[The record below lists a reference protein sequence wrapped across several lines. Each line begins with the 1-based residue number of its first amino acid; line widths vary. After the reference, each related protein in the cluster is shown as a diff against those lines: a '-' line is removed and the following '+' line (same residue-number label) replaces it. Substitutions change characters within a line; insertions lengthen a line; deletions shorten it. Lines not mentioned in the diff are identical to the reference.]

1 MAASDATV
9 AASGSAASVATSV
22 KRLAGDAPRRLFA
35 AFIGDE
41 ILQEWGRL
49 PYAVLHPFL
58 ASGFEVQV
66 YDNLRSRLTAFEQ
79 CEERDLPQP
88 AQLTLGMRGVT
99 FTSQIPDHA
108 DEFIYLFDYAL
119 DIAKRRPWMRRV
131 HLKYDTFSSYWLRSP
146 LLAPYA
152 MHPAQTELATA
163 ERIQQLR
170 SMPRTLRSLFAG
182 DSKGYVRRWVRYPEQ
197 KLPRH
202 EVLKVLKDR
211 LGDHLIA
218 VAGADE
224 IAQLCA
230 AGYVDKFVLSDSG
243 TGITPERWLPTMALA
258 DFFLCPP
265 GIVMPMCHN
274 VIEAMA
280 VGTIPLISY
289 AEWFH
294 PNLRHLH
301 DCVVYGGPDDLAE
314 KMRLVLAMPQ
324 ADVARMRAN
333 VIDYYESHLRPEVV
347 VQAIESRPEAEVTL
361 LLHTELNMAQNSA
374 RLNGRSVLIK
384 GPDADGPLRWVG
396 RTLDRYV
403 GRSSGS

>member
-1 MAASDATV
+1 M
-9 AASGSAASVATSV
+9 
-22 KRLAGDAPRRLFA
+22 
-35 AFIGDE
+35 
-41 ILQEWGRL
+41 LQEWGRL

-58 ASGFEVQV
+58 ASGFEVHV
-66 YDNLRSRLTAFEQ
+66 YDNLRSRLAAAHQ
-79 CEERDLPQP
+79 CEERDLPQL

-99 FTSQIPDHA
+99 FTSQIPDRS
-108 DEFIYLFDYAL
+108 DEFIYLFDYPL
-119 DIAKRRPWMRRV
+119 DIATRRPWMRRV
-131 HLKYDTFSSYWLRSP
+131 RLMYDTFSSHWLRSP
-146 LLAPYA
+146 LLAPYT
-152 MHPAQTELATA
+152 MHPAQTEWATA
-163 ERIQQLR
+163 ERIRQLR
-170 SMPRTLRSLFAG
+170 CTPRMMRAFFAG

-197 KLPRH
+197 KLPRQ
-202 EVLKVLKDR
+202 EVVRTLKER
-211 LGDHLIA
+211 LGDDLIA
-218 VAGADE
+218 VADADE
-224 IAQLCA
+224 IAQHCA
-230 AGYVDKFVLSDSG
+230 AGYSWRFVLSDSG
-243 TGITPERWLPTMALA
+243 TGIAPEQWLPTMALA

-294 PNLRHLH
+294 PNLKHLH
-301 DCVVYGGPDDLAE
+301 DCVVFGGPDDLVE
-314 KMRLVLAMPQ
+314 KLRLVLAMPP

-333 VIDYYESHLRPEVV
+333 VIDYYESHLRPQVV
-347 VQAIESRPEAEVTL
+347 VQALESRPEAEVTL

-384 GPDADGPLRWVG
+384 GPDADSPLRWVG